1 MPSLLDQAGKP
12 IFKKKG
18 FSPIVSCVE
27 KFLEEGTQ
35 SSAMKR
41 NVRKQMKELRG
52 AFGDLI
58 EKFGPQG
65 ENKAEKIGLDYHYVD
80 LFNIIFNRVFENIN
94 SDLRNIPKD
103 LNGNESDAKYFANHL
118 LYKASPFMK
127 FVKKVEEIADL
138 DPGKCEPDQA
148 NRKAEEALSTAK
160 TIGVTL
166 GPALS
171 GRTYDNDTHEVLLA
185 DEGCAVHPNHTV

>member
-58 EKFGPQG
+58 EKFGL
-65 ENKAEKIGLDYHYVD
+65 NYHYVD
-80 LFNIIFNRVFENIN
+80 LFNFIFNRVFENIN

-185 DEGCAVHPNHTV
+185 DEGCAVHPNNTV